1 MERMRWLGAC
11 VGVLVAVACQPG
23 TPHAAGPPVIIK
35 RFATD
40 DTPIAKTG
48 VRAEDG
54 GWRIE
59 SPSARTVRLFE
70 IDKPGVEQAVLMY
83 RCRLRTEGVQGR
95 VYLEMWVRLPG
106 HGEFFSRG
114 LDHAVSGTNGWASYQ
129 TPFFLQKG
137 QRADLIRLNLV
148 FEGDGGTVWIKD
160 IEVEKTPRE

>member
-1 MERMRWLGAC
+1 MERMWSLGAC
-11 VGVLVAVACQPG
+11 VGVLVAVGCQAGKPQ
-23 TPHAAGPPVIIK
+23 PAGPPVTIK
-35 RFATD
+35 RFVKA

-48 VRAEDG
+48 VREEDG

-59 SPSARTVRLFE
+59 SPDARTVRLFE
-70 IDKPGVEQAVLMY
+70 IDKPGVEQATLMY
-83 RCRLRTEGVQGR
+83 RCRLRTEDVRGR

-114 LDHAVSGTNGWASYQ
+114 VDHAVSGTNGWASYQ

-148 FEGDGGTVWIKD
+148 FDGGGGTVWIKD
-160 IEVEKTPRE
+160 IEVEKTPLK